1 MNQHPLKLPAIV
13 DLQPEPAE
21 QLLRLPT
28 WMMYLFVILYLCTL
42 VGLGLLLKESIGFF
56 QLFQAKV
63 QATRIAEQTTR
74 NIAGLNQ
81 QLSEYRATQRQ
92 YVIFKLRQQQI
103 ARPGPLL
110 NWLPSLLGKAQR
122 VHSIIIQQANDRV
135 QVRLTLEKPI
145 NDQMT
150 GSPKPPQEYQLIS
163 AGEETPKY
171 NELPANQKPNPN
183 NEFTAVAIQLKKP

>member
-42 VGLGLLLKESIGFF
+42 VGLGLLLKESIGFS

>member
-1 MNQHPLKLPAIV
+1 MNQHPLKIPVIV

-28 WMMYLFVILYLCTL
+28 WMMYLFVILYLSTL

-92 YVIFKLRQQQI
+92 YVIFKLRQRQI

-110 NWLPSLLGKAQR
+110 NWLPSLVGKAQR

-135 QVRLTLEKPI
+135 QARLTLEKPI

-183 NEFTAVAIQLKKP
+183 NEFTALAIQLKKP